1 MKQTTLVSTGFE
13 RHRKTTHRAQ
23 FLVQMHQVV
32 PWVALCALIEPH
44 CREGLKSP
52 SSVGLEKMLR
62 IYLLQQWFNL
72 SDAAA
77 EEALYDSVAMRE
89 FVGIDL
95 GREPAPDQTTIWRF
109 RLLLEHR
116 GLGRQ
121 LFIAVSQHLKAAGL
135 KLSTG
140 TIVDASII
148 SAPSW
153 IQRCDPSRDLPGYR
167 IQKLDS
173 REVSGPQPS
182 ANLQRRHGT
191 EIPERSESAQTANRS
206 EEICASGVE
215 PL

>member
-23 FLVQMHQVV
+23 FLAQMHQVV
-32 PWVALCALIEPH
+32 PWATLCALIEPH

-52 SSVGLEKMLR
+52 PSVGIAKMLR
-62 IYLLQQWFNL
+62 IYFLQQWFSL
-72 SDAAA
+72 SDATA

-116 GLGRQ
+116 GVGRQ
-121 LFIAVSQHLKAAGL
+121 LFAAVGQHLRAAGL
-135 KLSTG
+135 KLSIG

-153 IQRCDPSRDLPGYR
+153 IQRRDLAR
-167 IQKLDS
+167 N
-173 REVSGPQPS
+173 PQ
-182 ANLQRRHGT
+182 RHQSL
-191 EIPERSESAQTANRS
+191 EIDP
-206 EEICASGVE
+206 CAVPKSHGA
-215 PL
+215 PP

>member
-1 MKQTTLVSTGFE
+1 MKQRTLVSTGFE

-23 FLVQMHQVV
+23 FLIQMHQVV
-32 PWVALCALIEPH
+32 PWATLCALIEPH

-52 SSVGLEKMLR
+52 PSVGIEKMLR
-62 IYLLQQWFNL
+62 VYLLQQWFNL
-72 SDAAA
+72 SDSAA

-95 GREPAPDQTTIWRF
+95 GREPAPDHNTIWRF

-121 LFIAVSQHLKAAGL
+121 LFAAVSQQLRTAGL
-135 KLSTG
+135 KLSVG

-153 IQRCDPSRDLPGYR
+153 IRAKERPRDPH
-167 IQKLDS
+167 
-173 REVSGPQPS
+173 
-182 ANLQRRHGT
+182 RH
-191 EIPERSESAQTANRS
+191 Q
-206 EEICASGVE
+206 
-215 PL
+215 L